1 MAVPRCSGCNQQF
14 RWNQD
19 FCQRVDLCL
28 DEIEV
33 NNGDGDGNGGVEG
46 DDDLAHL
53 RHIFSGEGNL
63 DVS

>member
-1 MAVPRCSGCNQQF
+1 M
-14 RWNQD
+14 
-19 FCQRVDLCL
+19 CL

-33 NNGDGDGNGGVEG
+33 NNGDGDGDGGGEVNG
-46 DDDLAHL
+46 DLAHL